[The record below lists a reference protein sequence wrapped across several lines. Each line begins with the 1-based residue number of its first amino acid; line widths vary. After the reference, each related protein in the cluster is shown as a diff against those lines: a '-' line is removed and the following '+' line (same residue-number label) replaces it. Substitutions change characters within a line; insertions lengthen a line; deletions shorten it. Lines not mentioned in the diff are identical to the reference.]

1 MQTEFEAKFFIDIV
15 QFKEKLANCNAKLI
29 RKNGLMKRFNFKVPG
44 SVDSW
49 LRVRDE
55 GEYITLALKRFDAT
69 LGIDSLKELEVQVS
83 DFDTMVSMLQYLG
96 YQKTIYAENYR
107 EVYSFLDCL
116 LMIDQWPA
124 LPVFV
129 EIEGPSEKSVLT
141 VAKQLGFDI
150 SHAKYGT
157 CALLYQSIYQI
168 SREEFEKT
176 TELTFQNL
184 PEWVL

>member
-15 QFKEKLANCNAKLI
+15 QFKKKLADCNAKLI

-44 SVDSW
+44 PVDSW

-55 GEYITLALKRFDAT
+55 GEYVTLALKTVDASCT
-69 LGIDSLKELEVQVS
+69 IDSLKELEVKVS
-83 DFDTMVSMLQYLG
+83 DFNAMISILMHLG
-96 YQKTIYAENYR
+96 YQKIIYAENYR
-107 EVYSFLDCL
+107 EVYSFSDCL

-129 EIEGPSEKSVLT
+129 EIEGPTEKSVLT
-141 VAKQLGFDI
+141 VAKQLGFDM
-150 SHAKYGT
+150 SDARYGT

-176 TELTFQNL
+176 TELTFDKL
-184 PEWVL
+184 PEWTK